1 MRREINIPFN
11 AMSKHA
17 LVDKCQELNDEL
29 ERVRGSL
36 TDTMDRNAELKYRNT
51 KLIRVKKKKK
61 GQIDEKSKKFIKESA
76 IRSVVGNLVSLG
88 IMIPA
93 SLQDGS
99 YSFYLLLN
107 GVCSAL
113 LVPLQMY
120 LQKRNEE
127 H

>member
-1 MRREINIPFN
+1 MTQ
-11 AMSKHA
+11 KA
-17 LVDKCQELNDEL
+17 LVEKCQELSDEL

-36 TDTMDRNAELKYRNT
+36 TDTMDRNSELRYRNT
-51 KLIRVKKKKK
+51 KLVRVRKKKK